1 VFAFAE
7 KGGESMDNIYSDF
20 AYDDAFRTMVVKC
33 DELLIPF
40 INYMFDM
47 NYSKKAH
54 IYRNANERYLDQQGG
69 SQDKRITDSLIKIR
83 EDDVTHTYHVEC
95 ESKDDVDGTIIVR
108 LFEYDAQIALDR
120 GEVGNGRL
128 DVYFPHTGILFL
140 SSTDS
145 TPDKM
150 EIVMHTSGGDS
161 RYFVEVMKE
170 SDFDLDKVF
179 ENELY
184 FLLPFYSFNYKNEF
198 ENIEKDED
206 KQEQF
211 INVYRNIID
220 MLEELV
226 SEEMLSTFSKDVII
240 SLINKV
246 SYKQLMRYQDTQKK
260 VGDLMGGKVLDL
272 DIIRAHDAGLEEGRE
287 EGIKKG
293 MEKGIEKGRE
303 STLASSI
310 RSMMSKLKLTA
321 EEAMDALDIP
331 KNERSKYMTKL

>member
-1 VFAFAE
+1 M
-7 KGGESMDNIYSDF
+7 KGGESMDSIYSDF

-40 INYMFDM
+40 INFMFDM

-69 SQDKRITDSLIKIR
+69 SQDKRITD
-83 EDDVTHTYHVEC
+83 T
-95 ESKDDVDGTIIVR
+95 
-108 LFEYDAQIALDR
+108 
-120 GEVGNGRL
+120 
-128 DVYFPHTGILFL
+128 
-140 SSTDS
+140 

-170 SDFDLDKVF
+170 SDFDLEKVF

-240 SLINKV
+240 SLINKI
-246 SYKQLMRYQDTQKK
+246 SYKQLMRYQDTQKI
-260 VGDLMGGKVLDL
+260 D
-272 DIIRAHDAGLEEGRE
+272 
-287 EGIKKG
+287 
-293 MEKGIEKGRE
+293 
-303 STLASSI
+303 
-310 RSMMSKLKLTA
+310 KLPPL
-321 EEAMDALDIP
+321 
-331 KNERSKYMTKL
+331 